1 MKSGGARSVYAR
13 ACLREPFG
21 GSCVFKHDLGA
32 FLRRVAPLIRREFAM
47 TNGALRVSAIALGA
61 AAFVSLA
68 SLIHCQR
75 RRLRAERDPVRDK
88 RATSAPNE
96 AQPTSSEA
104 TPSLNEPAPTPG
116 WAEGGP
122 PSSASGA
129 TAAQTRHYRHYAWR
143 NGHRYVYYSNNPV
156 ANAATGV
163 VGSMA
168 DLGSLAAY
176 PIYCFPR
183 YGSCPV
189 YWPYR

>member
-1 MKSGGARSVYAR
+1 
-13 ACLREPFG
+13 
-21 GSCVFKHDLGA
+21 
-32 FLRRVAPLIRREFAM
+32 M

-61 AAFVSLA
+61 AALVSLA
-68 SLIHCQR
+68 SLST
-75 RRLRAERDPVRDK
+75 ASADDAAPN
-88 RATSAPNE
+88 ATSSATSGAMPAPNE
-96 AQPTSSEA
+96 AQPTSSAA

-122 PSSASGA
+122 PSSAPKA
-129 TAAQTRHYRHYAWR
+129 TVAQTRHYRHYAWR

>member
-1 MKSGGARSVYAR
+1 
-13 ACLREPFG
+13 
-21 GSCVFKHDLGA
+21 
-32 FLRRVAPLIRREFAM
+32 M

-68 SLIHCQR
+68 SLST
-75 RRLRAERDPVRDK
+75 ASADDAAPSGTPSATSG
-88 RATSAPNE
+88 ATSAPNQ

-122 PSSASGA
+122 PSSANRA
-129 TAAQTRHYRHYAWR
+129 TAAQTATSRHYRHYAWR

>member
-1 MKSGGARSVYAR
+1 
-13 ACLREPFG
+13 
-21 GSCVFKHDLGA
+21 
-32 FLRRVAPLIRREFAM
+32 M

-68 SLIHCQR
+68 SLST
-75 RRLRAERDPVRDK
+75 ASADDAAPSGTPS
-88 RATSAPNE
+88 ATSGAPSSPSQ
-96 AQPTSSEA
+96 AASTPSEA

-122 PSSASGA
+122 PSSPSEA
-129 TAAQTRHYRHYAWR
+129 TAAQTRHYPNHYTRHYAWR

-163 VGSMA
+163 VGSVA

>member
-1 MKSGGARSVYAR
+1 
-13 ACLREPFG
+13 
-21 GSCVFKHDLGA
+21 
-32 FLRRVAPLIRREFAM
+32 M
-47 TNGALRVSAIALGA
+47 THGALRVSAIALGA

-68 SLIHCQR
+68 SLTT
-75 RRLRAERDPVRDK
+75 ASADD
-88 RATSAPNE
+88 SAPNGM
-96 AQPTSSEA
+96 TSTPSSQAA
-104 TPSLNEPAPTPG
+104 TPSGATATPNAQASSPSGTESTPSGTPSTTSAAQPSLSEPAPTPG

-122 PSSASGA
+122 PPSRA

-163 VGSMA
+163 VGTMA
-168 DLGSLAAY
+168 DLGSIAAY

-189 YWPYR
+189 YRPYR